1 METEKS
7 KATAIPHFNEEQKA
21 FIKDRLLNQ
30 VPYWQIVYLFVAVYP
45 DFQPEGMN
53 TDYYMDR
60 LYQRINDHAT
70 NPRCA
75 MSKEVKAA
83 NAETDALVAKLAQ
96 TDKYIQLATLTNY
109 VEREWRPRT
118 FVKTA
123 KDPDG
128 NEYPVYK
135 DNIGQ
140 LIQCYS
146 IINKL
151 SAELGL
157 MSNNDDKRAKT
168 GKPINKRVA
177 QAQAEGAPSLG
188 DDPPTN
194 EFPSRVGPPQKEEE
208 SPSPNLANPK
218 IPIKV

>member
-7 KATAIPHFNEEQKA
+7 KATAIPHFDDEQKA

-53 TDYYMDR
+53 TNYYMDR

-75 MSKEVKAA
+75 MSKEVQEA
-83 NAETDALVAKLAQ
+83 NAETDELVAKLAQ

-123 KDPDG
+123 TDSQG
-128 NEYPVYK
+128 NEHNIYK

-140 LIQCYS
+140 LIQCYNM
-146 IINKL
+146 INKL
-151 SAELGL
+151 ADELGL
-157 MSNNDDKRAKT
+157 VSRDDNRPKT

-177 QAQAEGAPSLG
+177 QAQAEGAPSI
-188 DDPPTN
+188 DDAPPTN
-194 EFPSRVGPPQKEEE
+194 EFPSFAGPPPKEEDQ
-208 SPSPNLANPK
+208 PSPKLSNPK